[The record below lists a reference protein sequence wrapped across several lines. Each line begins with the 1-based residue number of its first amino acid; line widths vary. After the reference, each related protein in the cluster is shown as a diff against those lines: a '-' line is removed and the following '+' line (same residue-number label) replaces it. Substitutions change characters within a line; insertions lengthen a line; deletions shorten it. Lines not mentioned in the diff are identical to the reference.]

1 MRLST
6 RAFLRAIRLEVRGCF
21 CFLRRFMNYVFLLGC
36 MQAFY
41 DFVAE
46 FTDEEVESQLI
57 GQELYVPSEVLDVD
71 AELVYT
77 SQRLGRIDR
86 KGFHPSIT
94 LLDLLNSL
102 TERKIVV
109 NDKTAWLFL
118 CGRNVLKE
126 GIVERG
132 AEEGHVLVTNER
144 GEVLGYG
151 KITGAGV
158 TNKLDRGDFLRRER

>member
-1 MRLST
+1 
-6 RAFLRAIRLEVRGCF
+6 
-21 CFLRRFMNYVFLLGC
+21 

-41 DFVAE
+41 DFVDE
-46 FTDEEVESQLI
+46 FTDEEVAFQRI
-57 GQELYVPSEVLDVD
+57 GQELYAPGEVLEVNAD
-71 AELVYT
+71 LVYT
-77 SQRLGRIDR
+77 TQRLGRIDR

-94 LLDLLNSL
+94 LLDMLNSL
-102 TERKIVV
+102 TKRKIMV

-126 GIVERG
+126 GIVERH
-132 AEEGHVLVTNER
+132 ADEGHVLVTNQR
-144 GEVLGYG
+144 DEVLGYG